1 MWWSFRSVDMSRTKE
16 GEGGFHGEWGIEV
29 ATADGR
35 TTMCVREAANWSA
48 TTQRNTNV
56 ECCITATPSLP
67 KKLDVGIYIYHNHI
81 FVVKSVTLV
90 LKGTLARS
98 RFLSVGG
105 TLIRHQWNCMAGELD
120 RGETSQGRPV
130 GDSAGEGRR
139 VGHGIKGDAS
149 VDCKQF
155 SRIAL
160 LKTVLQ
166 LLTFSA
172 NRSARGKFVS

>member
-1 MWWSFRSVDMSRTKE
+1 MNISQP
-16 GEGGFHGEWGIEV
+16 HL
-29 ATADGR
+29 
-35 TTMCVREAANWSA
+35 C
-48 TTQRNTNV
+48 
-56 ECCITATPSLP
+56 
-67 KKLDVGIYIYHNHI
+67 
-81 FVVKSVTLV
+81 KSVTLV

-98 RFLSVGG
+98 RVLSVGG
-105 TLIRHQWNCMAGELD
+105 TLIRHQWNCMAAPVSWIEEKRLN
-120 RGETSQGRPV
+120 PV

-166 LLTFSA
+166 LLTFST
-172 NRSARGKFVS
+172 NRPTCSKFVSWSSVR